1 MQRVRYLKHPFDF
14 SCCVNGLTRPDLPI
28 SLKHEQSD
36 LKKNSITVR
45 KKLTLR
51 TLCVRTYSFQHL
63 EVVYIDRI
71 KKTNKIY

>member
-14 SCCVNGLTRPDLPI
+14 FVLCKWSDPARFAYF
-28 SLKHEQSD
+28 SEAQSD